1 MDEKRRRGDA
11 GLRDLHAAEKV
22 MPAFDKPAF
31 DTPTFGS
38 YEGPVSDITDRI
50 GVEVEAPHG
59 AGILVIYARVGP
71 LPENP
76 AAAADLLVKAMAS
89 NLCLAATGGGSLG
102 FDAQSGMLVL
112 SYIEESRETD
122 RERLA
127 EVVALCRRK
136 TAELRG
142 RLLEDRHSQ
151 NWISI

>member
-1 MDEKRRRGDA
+1 
-11 GLRDLHAAEKV
+11 
-22 MPAFDKPAF
+22 MPASDKPAF
-31 DTPTFGS
+31 AAPAFAANEGS
-38 YEGPVSDITDRI
+38 PSDVSASHVTDRI
-50 GVEVEAPHG
+50 GVEVDVPHG
-59 AGILVIYARVGP
+59 AGIFVVYAPVGP

-76 AAAADLLVKAMAS
+76 TAAADLLVKAMAS
-89 NLCLAATGGGSLG
+89 NLCQTATGGGSLG

-112 SYIEESRETD
+112 SYIEESGETD

-142 RLLEDRHSQ
+142 SLMEGRHSQ

>member
-11 GLRDLHAAEKV
+11 GLRDLRAAEKV
-22 MPAFDKPAF
+22 MPAFDRPAF
-31 DTPTFGS
+31 HIS
-38 YEGPVSDITDRI
+38 EGAVSDVADRI
-50 GVEVEAPHG
+50 GVEVDAPHG
-59 AGILVIYARVGP
+59 AGIFVVYAPVGP

-76 AAAADLLVKAMAS
+76 TAAADLLVKAMAS
-89 NLCLAATGGGSLG
+89 NLCQSATGGGSLG

-112 SYIEESRETD
+112 SYIEESAETD
-122 RERLA
+122 RDRLA

-142 RLLEDRHSQ
+142 SLMEGRHSQ

>member
-1 MDEKRRRGDA
+1 MVDA
-11 GLRDLHAAEKV
+11 RLRDLRAAEKV
-22 MPAFDKPAF
+22 MPASDKPAF
-31 DTPTFGS
+31 DKGEVPA
-38 YEGPVSDITDRI
+38 SDSKDRI

-59 AGILVIYARVGP
+59 AGIFVVYARVGP

-102 FDAQSGMLVL
+102 LDARSGMLVL